1 MDILITILA
10 IHTVSL
16 IAFFFGRN
24 PFRWSIYAYVFD
36 FWVLIPLFLL
46 KRYSKP
52 PVSSTIIKLAE
63 EINLRRQLRKI
74 KTPEDLKKEL
84 F

>member
-1 MDILITILA
+1 MEILITILA
-10 IHTVSL
+10 IPTVSL

-24 PFRWSIYAYVFD
+24 PFRWSIFAYFFN
-36 FWVLIPLFLL
+36 FWVLIPLFLF